1 MRGEERGSERVS
13 VGERVGSEGVRMEGR
28 GGSEGVKM
36 YMCEFNLGGE
46 GMCMWVGVGG

>member
-36 YMCEFNLGGE
+36 YMCEFNLGG
-46 GMCMWVGVGG
+46 